1 MPAGHLDEVG
11 QSGPSCSDSG
21 KEEEVKQ
28 SDHQMEEQHVPSGPD
43 PKELITEKS
52 KVVQFALNVWEKR
65 FKQNILIFL
74 CEKIKI
80 FSKTILFT
88 KDQVPDEI
96 LMYLIVYDRSCYIQ
110 LSCYIPLCMSDL
122 DIISTSAR
130 RMIILDPLG
139 EVDASL
145 TGFLFTW
152 KSFLANS
159 NRHVHM
165 TLWTDWEV
173 VTLPHSKQPDITS
186 SGIFCLKFAE
196 KFLHND
202 DLLLPSEPKD
212 IFQYRLD
219 ILESIGKNQDNTFFF
234 FSISFRQCHYRTM
247 STLDV
252 ACLQVKKIESSG
264 LAVASVGNSGFI
276 TSV

>member
-21 KEEEVKQ
+21 KEEDVKQ
-28 SDHQMEEQHVPSGPD
+28 SDHQMEEQHVPYGPD

-88 KDQVPDEI
+88 KDQVPDEVSVVVAFQFLLHI
-96 LMYLIVYDRSCYIQ
+96 LKYGCITYRLFVYLEVSCSSVFLNRIN
-110 LSCYIPLCMSDL
+110 ITMLC
-122 DIISTSAR
+122 I
-130 RMIILDPLG
+130 
-139 EVDASL
+139 
-145 TGFLFTW
+145 
-152 KSFLANS
+152 
-159 NRHVHM
+159 
-165 TLWTDWEV
+165 
-173 VTLPHSKQPDITS
+173 TLPLAIKE
-186 SGIFCLKFAE
+186 FAE